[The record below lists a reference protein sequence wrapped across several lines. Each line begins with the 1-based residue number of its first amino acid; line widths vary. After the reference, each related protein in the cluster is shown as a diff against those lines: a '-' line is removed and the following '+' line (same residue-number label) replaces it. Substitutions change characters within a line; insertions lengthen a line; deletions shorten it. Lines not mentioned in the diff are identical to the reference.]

1 MFYKWLNN
9 VRLSLKL
16 NSALSFQEKMEKE
29 KLEKLNFMLQENICM
44 ARSAFPVHQ
53 MYQQSVPVNSNSNAV
68 YGAQLGCNN
77 SSGLG
82 YNTRDNLQNQK
93 PDAECNHQSISKTV
107 DKNNCNSDR
116 QTIRCDLSDKFQQQ
130 ANSKS
135 FFDIADDQVCVDKT
149 LASDRD
155 LKMLRHN
162 LLRKYIEEST
172 CEANDVC
179 QVVPNRAGFE
189 NESSDKKC
197 SEIQK
202 RSQSEIIKTSDV
214 QTEDCETQC
223 QETTQDKRM
232 ALTSQSF
239 IRRPKTLLN
248 RNAEIQCGTPF
259 VFAETKNKKNDTDIR
274 SKFLNGS
281 CQTDFQ
287 KTPLVILKPLEAI
300 EEIVERE
307 NPDDDEV
314 FFATTIENSVSKSN
328 EVSLRKS
335 TDLTSTP
342 KRPQT
347 NRDGTFND
355 REDVFLKPTS
365 LPPRSKVRIT
375 PSGKRNMPFTEKLTM
390 SDPCNDLNNSACSY
404 DSDSSLHSEFDMCLI
419 RNIRCAPKLRHHT
432 PSGHESC
439 SFVKPLGHASQVIKS
454 QNNTNK
460 IDKHVAGRERNEADK
475 WNTGMVIYNSGR
487 PLSYF
492 FLYFPIF

>member
-9 VRLSLKL
+9 VRLSFKF

-44 ARSAFPVHQ
+44 ARSAFPVQQ

-93 PDAECNHQSISKTV
+93 
-107 DKNNCNSDR
+107 
-116 QTIRCDLSDKFQQQ
+116 Q

-135 FFDIADDQVCVDKT
+135 FFNIADDQVCVDET

-162 LLRKYIEEST
+162 LLRKYIGEST

-202 RSQSEIIKTSDV
+202 RSQPEIIKTADV

-375 PSGKRNMPFTEKLTM
+375 PSGKRNMSFTEKLTM

-475 WNTGMVIYNSGR
+475 WNTGMVIYN
-487 PLSYF
+487 F
-492 FLYFPIF
+492 I